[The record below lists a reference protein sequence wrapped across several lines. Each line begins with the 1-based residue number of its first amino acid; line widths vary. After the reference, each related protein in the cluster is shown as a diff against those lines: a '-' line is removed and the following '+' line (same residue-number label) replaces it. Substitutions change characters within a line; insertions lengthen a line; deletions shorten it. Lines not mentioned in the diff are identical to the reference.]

1 MHRYACPCCDRC
13 NSRKNDLQP
22 LIFFYYRNLA
32 GKVILYIC
40 VLLYG
45 VFFFIIQARAEFV
58 SSVALTSMRGKEKSV
73 EIWLVEMWCLK
84 TYTNSTVHIDENLIE
99 EPING
104 LFNIECPR
112 LLQLCA

>member
-1 MHRYACPCCDRC
+1 M
-13 NSRKNDLQP
+13 

-45 VFFFIIQARAEFV
+45 VCFFFIIQARAEFV

-73 EIWLVEMWCLK
+73 EIWLIEMWYLK
-84 TYTNSTVHIDENLIE
+84 AYTNSTVHIDENLIE

-104 LFNIECPR
+104 LFSPR